1 MTTIQSVLTVVLLV
15 IWFCVSVSFLISAIQ
30 SILYDYKREKR
41 EIERAKH
48 HAEYYE
54 KRMSEL
60 K

>member
-30 SILYDYKREKR
+30 SIVYDYKREKR

-48 HAEYYE
+48 DAEYYE